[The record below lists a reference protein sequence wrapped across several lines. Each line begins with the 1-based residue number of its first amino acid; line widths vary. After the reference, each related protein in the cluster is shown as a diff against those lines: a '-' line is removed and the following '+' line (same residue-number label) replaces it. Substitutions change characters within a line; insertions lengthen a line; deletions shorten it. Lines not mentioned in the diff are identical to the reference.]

1 MTLNRNFIPV
11 GAMVL
16 LLGAGG
22 ISASA
27 AEGDQHQRTARQHSS
42 ENRSGGGSG
51 ETRQRAEGSQPRGHV
66 EQDHHADSRNNNQ
79 REWHGDARGPQHN
92 NVYIA
97 PRVVARPIPRHYYGS
112 GGHLSVF
119 FGFGSG
125 YRYGSPYYGPVYGP
139 PAPVVYGA
147 APRYYGDVR
156 LQIRPRDAAVYVD
169 GYYAGIVDNF
179 DGVFQRLT
187 LAVGP
192 HEIEVEAPGCEP
204 QVFNVYV
211 DPTRTVDLHG
221 DLFRS

>member
-1 MTLNRNFIPV
+1 MTLKMNFIPL
-11 GAMVL
+11 GALVL

-22 ISASA
+22 MSASA
-27 AEGDQHQRTARQHSS
+27 AERDQHQRSGRDRSGENHSGGQARQ
-42 ENRSGGGSG
+42 RVD
-51 ETRQRAEGSQPRGHV
+51 GSQARGPV
-66 EQDHHADSRNNNQ
+66 EQDHRGDSRNSNQ
-79 REWHGDARGPQHN
+79 REWHGDARSSQNP

-97 PRVVARPIPRHYYGS
+97 PRVVPRPIPRHYYGS
-112 GGHLSVF
+112 GGHTSVF

-125 YRYGSPYYGPVYGP
+125 YRYGAPYYGRVYGP
-139 PAPVVYGA
+139 PAPVFYGA

-156 LQIRPRDAAVYVD
+156 LQIRPRDAVVYVD

-192 HEIEVEAPGCEP
+192 HEIEIEAPGCEP

-221 DLFRS
+221 DLFRG